1 NASEMVAGKTYNVKA
16 TLKPEYAANF
26 EFVDASGVVLPDASV
41 STSHEFD
48 YNGAGGNMDAS
59 EIEKMLREQTE
70 WYRKLLYMFL
80 GVLSAISLVIILIV
94 ILVGVINKKVGAAG
108 EQLSALNSRLKRL
121 EGYRSDD
128 RDDE

>member
-1 NASEMVAGKTYNVKA
+1 
-16 TLKPEYAANF
+16 
-26 EFVDASGVVLPDASV
+26 
-41 STSHEFD
+41 
-48 YNGAGGNMDAS
+48 MDAS

-94 ILVGVINKKVGAAG
+94 ILVGVINKKVGAVG